1 MEKLKEFLFVLS
13 GSGSGDGSG
22 SGSGDGGSG
31 YGYGSGYGDGSG
43 SGYGFGSGDGYG
55 YGYGSGSGSGYG
67 YGYGSGSGSGY
78 GFGSGDGYGSGS
90 GSGDGY
96 GIKSMNN
103 MKIHIIDGIPTIIS
117 KLKNNIAKGFIL
129 QQDLALI
136 PCYVIKSGNCFAH
149 GETIHKARESLEI
162 KLFQNMNVDEKI
174 ELFIKNFNFNEQYPA
189 KEFYDWHNKLTGSCE
204 MGRTIFCKNNGI
216 DIEKDNMTVKE
227 FIELTE
233 DDFGGS
239 VIKKI
244 KECLKNE

>member
-1 MEKLKEFLFVLS
+1 MENIKNFLEVNF
-13 GSGSGDGSG
+13 GDGSG
-22 SGSGDGGSG
+22 YGYGYGSGYGSGYGDGDGYGYGSGSG
-31 YGYGSGYGDGSG
+31 YGYGSGYGSG
-43 SGYGFGSGDGYG
+43 SGF
-55 YGYGSGSGSGYG
+55 GSGSGSGYG
-67 YGYGSGSGSGY
+67 
-78 GFGSGDGYGSGS
+78 S
-90 GSGDGY
+90 GSGDGGS

-129 QQDLALI
+129 QKDLALT
-136 PCYVIKSGNCFAH
+136 PCYVIKSGNCFSH